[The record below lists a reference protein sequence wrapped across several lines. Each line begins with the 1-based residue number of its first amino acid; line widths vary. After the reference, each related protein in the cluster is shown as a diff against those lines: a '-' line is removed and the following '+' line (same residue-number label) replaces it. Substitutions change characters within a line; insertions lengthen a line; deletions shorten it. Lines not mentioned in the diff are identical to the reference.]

1 MTHSAGT
8 SDGQGRVEVID
19 PGVVTGQDYKVSFEE
34 DTVSGSPTEGS
45 LLWNVTNVASGSQVL
60 TGYKQGSTYGDP
72 GFPAV
77 EGLTFKVTG
86 PPNAFKNF
94 LVTAHGGGVQDPPL
108 QGAQDWGGFP
118 VAYTGRVNQAS
129 GKGWFFHGGGS
140 SSGSYDTMISRII
153 RGSGW
158 KYLIPNDFE
167 YRFTYEDDN
176 YAYLAYTSWSLIR
189 VPFELWNVTEGYRL
203 CPWSYDYDA
212 NEEWNLTA
220 NDSPGSGGANDP
232 FTDWVYSRLPVD
244 MSAGEAGYQ
253 TWLAASIAAGVAS
266 GGPATP
272 NADGHYLT
280 GTTGADYWEGGT
292 YGPELMGRNVWFV
305 WNLDDVSDGTID
317 VDEAL
322 QKMEKGTVVK
332 IVTNK
337 TNQVADEFTV
347 TAPSV
352 ASTNVVDDVKK
363 ISVFPNPYMGFHD
376 LEGTDSVLP
385 LPKYI
390 TFNHLPTTGKVI
402 FRVFNIAGTQVA
414 SFEKNTT
421 SQYQKWNMRNSNEF
435 PLASGVYIVH
445 IDMPDI
451 SATKVLKL
459 AIVTEEEFAKAY

>member
-1 MTHSAGT
+1 
-8 SDGQGRVEVID
+8 
-19 PGVVTGQDYKVSFEE
+19 
-34 DTVSGSPTEGS
+34 
-45 LLWNVTNVASGSQVL
+45 
-60 TGYKQGSTYGDP
+60 
-72 GFPAV
+72 
-77 EGLTFKVTG
+77 
-86 PPNAFKNF
+86 
-94 LVTAHGGGVQDPPL
+94 
-108 QGAQDWGGFP
+108 
-118 VAYTGRVNQAS
+118 
-129 GKGWFFHGGGS
+129 
-140 SSGSYDTMISRII
+140 
-153 RGSGW
+153 
-158 KYLIPNDFE
+158 
-167 YRFTYEDDN
+167 
-176 YAYLAYTSWSLIR
+176 
-189 VPFELWNVTEGYRL
+189 
-203 CPWSYDYDA
+203 
-212 NEEWNLTA
+212 
-220 NDSPGSGGANDP
+220 
-232 FTDWVYSRLPVD
+232 

-253 TWLAASIAAGVAS
+253 AWLAASIAAGVAS

-280 GTTGADYWEGGT
+280 GATGADYWEGGT

-376 LEGTDSVLP
+376 LEGTDSVIP
-385 LPKYI
+385 LPKFI

-451 SATKVLKL
+451 GATKVLKL

>member
-1 MTHSAGT
+1 
-8 SDGQGRVEVID
+8 
-19 PGVVTGQDYKVSFEE
+19 
-34 DTVSGSPTEGS
+34 
-45 LLWNVTNVASGSQVL
+45 
-60 TGYKQGSTYGDP
+60 
-72 GFPAV
+72 
-77 EGLTFKVTG
+77 
-86 PPNAFKNF
+86 
-94 LVTAHGGGVQDPPL
+94 LVTANGDGSCTEEAPC
-108 QGAQDWGGFP
+108 QGSQDWGGFP
-118 VAYTGRVNQAS
+118 TAYTGRANQSS
-129 GKGWFFHGGGS
+129 GDGWFFHGGGS

-176 YAYLAYTSWSLIR
+176 YCYLAYTTGSLVR
-189 VPFELWNVTEGYRL
+189 VPFEIWNTTEGYRL
-203 CPWSYDYDA
+203 CPWSYDYDE
-212 NEEWNLTA
+212 NDRWNLTA
-220 NDSPGSGGANDP
+220 YDSPGSGGANDP
-232 FTDWVYSRLPVD
+232 FTDWIYPHLPVD
-244 MSAGEAGYQ
+244 TSPGEGGYQ
-253 TWLAASIAAGVAS
+253 AWLAASIAAG
-266 GGPATP
+266 GGPIS
-272 NADGHYLT
+272 ADGHYLH
-280 GTTGADYWEGGT
+280 DEGGAADAFSHD
-292 YGPELMGRNVWFV
+292 YYDPPGSELMGRNVWFV
-305 WNLDDVSDGTID
+305 WNLDDVSDGSID
-317 VDEAL
+317 VDAARL
-322 QKMEKGTVVK
+322 LPDKGFVLK

-337 TNQVADEFTV
+337 TNQLADEFSV

-376 LEGTDSVLP
+376 LEGTDSVIP
-385 LPKYI
+385 LPKFI

-451 SATKVLKL
+451 GATKVLKL